1 MDITFY
7 INLLILDPHML
18 QAGTRPESANF
29 HQEEHDSSGSR
40 TTDPHEELPDL
51 PMPQN
56 ETHKLPLSSRTHPA
70 TRPTTNRP
78 KTNHQHPSRR
88 NQEILRYIGRTEV
101 LGPRKGTGEYQ
112 NLPFKRNSRCDRE
125 STPRRISQNTQRTL
139 RNVRGTRRVS
149 PHIPTR
155 QLDQDH
161 ITNRGLRADEKETA
175 PPQYC
180 HCAT

>member
-40 TTDPHEELPDL
+40 TTDPHEELPHL

-70 TRPTTNRP
+70 TRATTNRS
-78 KTNHQHPSRR
+78 KTNHQHLVVA
-88 NQEILRYIGRTEV
+88 I
-101 LGPRKGTGEYQ
+101 
-112 NLPFKRNSRCDRE
+112 KRFSD
-125 STPRRISQNTQRTL
+125 TL
-139 RNVRGTRRVS
+139 EELKSLDPVRA
-149 PHIPTR
+149 
-155 QLDQDH
+155 L
-161 ITNRGLRADEKETA
+161 
-175 PPQYC
+175 
-180 HCAT
+180 